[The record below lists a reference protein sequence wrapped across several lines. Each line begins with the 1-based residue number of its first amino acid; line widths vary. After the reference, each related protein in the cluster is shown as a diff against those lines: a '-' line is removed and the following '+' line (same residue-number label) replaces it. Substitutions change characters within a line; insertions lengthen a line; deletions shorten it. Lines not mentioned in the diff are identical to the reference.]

1 MTPTPGIRIPPTEIA
16 SSGDVPNE
24 AYLVEAFGRAAGVA
38 VREKGGFRFFAA
50 TRPFYRLDRRLFRRL
65 AALRAAVN
73 GLIAAERA
81 RRAPFP
87 RFVS

>member
-1 MTPTPGIRIPPTEIA
+1 MTTTPGVRIPPTHTAETA
-16 SSGDVPNE
+16 NE

-50 TRPFYRLDRRLFRRL
+50 ARPFYRLDRCLFRRL

-73 GLIAAERA
+73 GLVAAERA
-81 RRAPFP
+81 RRVRFP
-87 RFVS
+87 RYVG